1 MEKFNVKWND
11 FRKNVSKSFSVLRK
25 EEEFFDVTLISDD
38 EQHIAA
44 HKLVLSASSEFFK
57 NIIRKS
63 KHPNPLI
70 FLSGVHSRELFKVM
84 DYIYEGEAQL
94 YQDDIDNFMTT
105 AKTLKI
111 SGLCEAQNHNT
122 DDDHAGSKESECE
135 SPVEVNMNDE
145 IHITDDIHED
155 HNDGYDNGRADL
167 EEDSSS
173 FVVDDCNSSVY
184 VDVDVDVD
192 CDMSRKRIKREIPEY
207 MEANKAAVEELVSKE
222 GDLWICKKCGKSN
235 KSKSNLKKHVET
247 HIEGLSFPC
256 QLCDMVFNNR
266 NSLYHHNSSFH
277 KS

>member
-70 FLSGVHSRELFKVM
+70 FLSGVHSRELSKVM

-122 DDDHAGSKESECE
+122 DEDYEGSKEPEYV
-135 SPVEVNMNDE
+135 SPVEVNMEDE

-155 HNDGYDNGRADL
+155 HNDGYDNGRAEDL
-167 EEDSSS
+167 EEESSS
-173 FVVDDCNSSVY
+173 ILVDDCNSSVY
-184 VDVDVDVD
+184 VDIDE
-192 CDMSRKRIKREIPEY
+192 SSKYIKREKPEY

-222 GDLWICKKCGKSN
+222 GDLWICKKCGKTN
-235 KSKSNLKKHVET
+235 KSKSNLKKHIET

-256 QLCDMVFNNR
+256 QLCGMSFNNR

-277 KS
+277 KSS

>member
-57 NIIRKS
+57 NIIRMS

-122 DDDHAGSKESECE
+122 DEDHAGSKEPEYV
-135 SPVEVNMNDE
+135 SPVEVNMEDE

-155 HNDGYDNGRADL
+155 HNDGHDNGRADL
-167 EEDSSS
+167 EEESSS
-173 FVVDDCNSSVY
+173 FVANDCNASVY
-184 VDVDVDVD
+184 VDVDIDV
-192 CDMSRKRIKREIPEY
+192 SRRKEREKFH
-207 MEANKAAVEELVSKE
+207 EANKAIEELVSKE
-222 GDLWICKKCGKSN
+222 GDLWICKQCGKTN
-235 KSKSNLKKHVET
+235 KSKSNLKKHIEI

-256 QLCDMVFNNR
+256 QLCDMSFNNR
-266 NSLYHHNSSFH
+266 NSLYHHNRSFH
-277 KS
+277 KSS